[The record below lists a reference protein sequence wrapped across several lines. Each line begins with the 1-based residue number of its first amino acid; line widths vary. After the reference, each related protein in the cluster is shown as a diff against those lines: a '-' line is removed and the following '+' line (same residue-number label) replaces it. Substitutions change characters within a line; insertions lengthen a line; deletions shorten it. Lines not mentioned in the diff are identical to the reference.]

1 MQNKRMILFLI
12 TMVFFLTISP
22 ALAAQPEIIWLEDY
36 SEDARVTNFDPEHY
50 GDGLYAVKVEEGE
63 RIYTALSPG
72 GAGTFLTGYVN
83 QQGEWVIAPI
93 YFCSESF
100 LQGFAFATQDLEEKR
115 NGIIYGWLGDR
126 VIDKKGTP
134 IAAFDELDR
143 QGYSMLQMQD
153 GYVQL
158 SHDSCYGI
166 ANTAGKII
174 LPTVFLEA
182 HLPQEGLCLA
192 QGEKGYGF
200 WDTTGQAVILPQ
212 YENAQ
217 DFSEGLAAVQQDGK
231 WGFIDKTGQ
240 MIIAP
245 TYEEA
250 QSFHEGMAA
259 VKLNGLWG
267 FLNTSGKLVIPAQYD
282 TVKNFSEGV
291 APVEQNDTWG
301 CIDQKG
307 ELILACKYEEVR
319 PCSDSRIAVKWQN
332 RYGYFDKNG
341 EKVIDFLYGGAKN
354 FHEGLAV
361 VSSGNF
367 AGVEDDKY
375 WFVGAGLTTSYKN
388 NQFGVIDRWGNEVLP
403 EEYLCISDFEDGTA
417 ICQRNRDKKVGIIQA
432 PAVQETDPGRR
443 SFIRLYVNDIS
454 LNSEQSPFIQRGRTL
469 VPLRTIAEA
478 LDAQVSWDSVNKV
491 AIIKTEKRILQLPI
505 NEDIAIVDEK
515 KVKLEVPAQIL
526 NGRTMVPLRFIA
538 EELQA
543 QVQWNNMDRT
553 VTIYSE
559 N

>member
-1 MQNKRMILFLI
+1 M
-12 TMVFFLTISP
+12 
-22 ALAAQPEIIWLEDY
+22 
-36 SEDARVTNFDPEHY
+36 
-50 GDGLYAVKVEEGE
+50 
-63 RIYTALSPG
+63 
-72 GAGTFLTGYVN
+72 
-83 QQGEWVIAPI
+83 
-93 YFCSESF
+93 
-100 LQGFAFATQDLEEKR
+100 
-115 NGIIYGWLGDR
+115 
-126 VIDKKGTP
+126 
-134 IAAFDELDR
+134 
-143 QGYSMLQMQD
+143 
-153 GYVQL
+153 
-158 SHDSCYGI
+158 
-166 ANTAGKII
+166 
-174 LPTVFLEA
+174 
-182 HLPQEGLCLA
+182 
-192 QGEKGYGF
+192 
-200 WDTTGQAVILPQ
+200 
-212 YENAQ
+212 
-217 DFSEGLAAVQQDGK
+217 
-231 WGFIDKTGQ
+231 
-240 MIIAP
+240 
-245 TYEEA
+245 
-250 QSFHEGMAA
+250 
-259 VKLNGLWG
+259 
-267 FLNTSGKLVIPAQYD
+267 
-282 TVKNFSEGV
+282 
-291 APVEQNDTWG
+291 
-301 CIDQKG
+301 
-307 ELILACKYEEVR
+307 
-319 PCSDSRIAVKWQN
+319 
-332 RYGYFDKNG
+332 
-341 EKVIDFLYGGAKN
+341 IDFLYGGAKN

-515 KVKLEVPAQIL
+515 KVKLEVPAQIS